1 MCALCVYVVRNT
13 MSSNHT
19 SKENKDAGVIVSS
32 LPTSPTKDTYAR
44 RTASLNAEA
53 ALKCL
58 TEASRRMSP
67 STRAYF
73 SRKRTSQGDVKMD
86 DLPNVGKLT
95 PTSACNDSSAVRS
108 LRFGAQD
115 SVSFSTRTRQRNSK
129 SNQQRAKVKAKPF
142 ITKTIT
148 LPQDFFVRRTA
159 NLNASAC
166 MTALLSPTK
175 KAKIED
181 CNSGQNYAIIVPA
194 QEDVEV
200 DVVEVDVD
208 PVPDKSVE
216 AKTQSDSNKVESE
229 INEVVTINNTAS
241 KSKTAATERPSSMH
255 KALDLLPVSSPVVQ
269 NKASPGVPD
278 RTLLV
283 PMRDETVRELVEEG
297 IELVEKST
305 QRKPSKLSRRVRF
318 YCITYFATTCI
329 LYSGDMHC
337 FHGFTP
343 ASKIN
348 SSIFLIIATMIV

>member
-1 MCALCVYVVRNT
+1 
-13 MSSNHT
+13 MSSNHA
-19 SKENKDAGVIVSS
+19 SKENETAGVIVSS
-32 LPTSPTKDTYAR
+32 LPTSPTKDIYTR

-73 SRKRTSQGDVKMD
+73 SRKRTSQGDVVMD

-108 LRFGAQD
+108 LRFGTQD
-115 SVSFSTRTRQRNSK
+115 SSTRTQQRHSK
-129 SNQQRAKVKAKPF
+129 SNQQHAKVKSKQPF

-159 NLNASAC
+159 SLNASAC

-175 KAKIED
+175 KAKIEE

-208 PVPDKSVE
+208 PVPVE
-216 AKTQSDSNKVESE
+216 AKTQGDSNKAESKVNDV
-229 INEVVTINNTAS
+229 ISISNTTT
-241 KSKTAATERPSSMH
+241 KSKAERPSSMH
-255 KALDLLPVSSPVVQ
+255 KALDSLPVSSPVVH
-269 NKASPGVPD
+269 NKASPVVVD
-278 RTLLV
+278 KTLLV

-297 IELVEKST
+297 IQLVEKST
-305 QRKPSKLSRRVRF
+305 QRKPSKLSRRVRLF
-318 YCITYFATTCI
+318 I
-329 LYSGDMHC
+329 L
-337 FHGFTP
+337 
-343 ASKIN
+343 
-348 SSIFLIIATMIV
+348 

>member
-1 MCALCVYVVRNT
+1 MFEYVQFSLNKFVHYVYVVRST
-13 MSSNHT
+13 MSSNHA
-19 SKENKDAGVIVSS
+19 SKENENAGVIVSS
-32 LPTSPTKDTYAR
+32 LPTSPTKDIYTR

-73 SRKRTSQGDVKMD
+73 SRKRTSQGDVVMD

-115 SVSFSTRTRQRNSK
+115 SSTRTRQSNSK
-129 SNQQRAKVKAKPF
+129 SNQQHAKVKSKSY

-175 KAKIED
+175 KAKIEE
-181 CNSGQNYAIIVPA
+181 CNSAQNYAIIVPA

-208 PVPDKSVE
+208 PVPIE
-216 AKTQSDSNKVESE
+216 AKTQSDSNKAESKVNDV
-229 INEVVTINNTAS
+229 ISIKNTTTKPKA
-241 KSKTAATERPSSMH
+241 ERPSSVH
-255 KALDLLPVSSPVVQ
+255 KALDLLPVSSPVVH
-269 NKASPGVPD
+269 NKASPVVVD
-278 RTLLV
+278 KTLLV

-297 IELVEKST
+297 IQLVEKST

-318 YCITYFATTCI
+318 YYT
-329 LYSGDMHC
+329 
-337 FHGFTP
+337 
-343 ASKIN
+343 
-348 SSIFLIIATMIV
+348 IATYMLCLK